1 MDTIGLV
8 LVGAAIVVGV
18 AGVVV
23 PVLPG
28 AILSLAAILVW
39 AILTNTASG
48 WVVFGIAAVAIG
60 STQVLKYVLPGK
72 GLKRAGVPNRTTLI
86 GALLSIVGFFVIP
99 VVGMPLG
106 FVLGVYLS
114 EYQRLRDAR
123 PAWTSTV
130 AALKATGWSMAIEL
144 AGTLVAAGTWFGYVL
159 FS

>member
-1 MDTIGLV
+1 VDPNGLV
-8 LVGAAIVVGV
+8 LVGAAIVVGL

-39 AILTNTASG
+39 AIVSNTVGA
-48 WVVFGIAAVAIG
+48 WVVFGVAVVAIG
-60 STQVLKYVLPGK
+60 STQVLKYVLPGQS
-72 GLKRAGVPNRTTLI
+72 LKRAGVPNRTTLI

-106 FVLGVYLS
+106 FVLGVFLS
-114 EYQRLRDAR
+114 EYQRLRETR
-123 PAWTSTV
+123 QAWASTV

-144 AGTLVAAGTWFGYVL
+144 AGALVAAATWFGYVL

>member
-1 MDTIGLV
+1 VDNFGV
-8 LVGAAIVVGV
+8 ALVGAAIVVGL

-39 AILTNTASG
+39 AVVTNTVGA
-48 WVVFGIAAVAIG
+48 WVVFGVAVVAIG
-60 STQVLKYVLPGK
+60 LTQVLKYVLPGQS
-72 GLKRAGVPNRTTLI
+72 LKRAGVPNRTTLI

-99 VVGMPLG
+99 VVGMPVG
-106 FVLGVYLS
+106 FVLGVYAS
-114 EYQRLRDAR
+114 EYQRLHERR

-144 AGTLVAAGTWFGYVL
+144 AGTLLAAAVWFGYVL
-159 FS
+159 FT